1 MPSGMAEMALDEDSL
16 AVFVECAVTEILTG
30 TRIKV
35 DDRVIT

>member
-1 MPSGMAEMALDEDSL
+1 MTSTMG
-16 AVFVECAVTEILTG
+16 VGCAVTEILTG